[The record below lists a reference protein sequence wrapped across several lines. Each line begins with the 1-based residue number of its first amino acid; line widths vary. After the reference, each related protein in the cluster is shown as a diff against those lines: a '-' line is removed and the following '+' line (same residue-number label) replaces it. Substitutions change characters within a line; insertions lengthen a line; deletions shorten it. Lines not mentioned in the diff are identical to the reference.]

1 MFQFKL
7 RLVLNSVRQV
17 VKLLILLFFNS
28 LNFWNTIYHGMGAT
42 HLKVKRCHVVS
53 GVDSLISRHGRVIS
67 NITCTTEGLIGLL
80 SEPLTN

>member
-28 LNFWNTIYHGMGAT
+28 LNFWNTIYHGMRAT
-42 HLKVKRCHVVS
+42 HLKVKRCHVSHV
-53 GVDSLISRHGRVIS
+53 
-67 NITCTTEGLIGLL
+67 
-80 SEPLTN
+80 PLRP

>member
-1 MFQFKL
+1 MLQFKL

-28 LNFWNTIYHGMGAT
+28 LNFWNTIYHGMRAT

-53 GVDSLISRHGRVIS
+53 GVDSLI
-67 NITCTTEGLIGLL
+67 
-80 SEPLTN
+80 

>member
-1 MFQFKL
+1 MLQFKL

-28 LNFWNTIYHGMGAT
+28 LNFWNTIYHGMRAT

-53 GVDSLISRHGRVIS
+53 GVD
-67 NITCTTEGLIGLL
+67 
-80 SEPLTN
+80 